1 MRNIIIQFIRLG
13 LVILALGMV
22 LYWVELKWFAPSRI
36 VCDQEQ
42 LDAEGKSHICWHT
55 LMQKYSK
62 DKIVW
67 IGARPANIIKNG
79 LTKAYT
85 LRPGREQE
93 LQYEN
98 VQPYIEQAAEDEK
111 RCVVIFCSA
120 SCNASDQIYRYL
132 TEEKGED
139 ADIYVLEGGWDTIK
153 AEAPELLKF
162 N

>member
-1 MRNIIIQFIRLG
+1 MRNTIIQFIRLG
-13 LVILALGMV
+13 LVILALGLV
-22 LYWVELKWFAPSRI
+22 LFWVEREWFAPSRI
-36 VCDQEQ
+36 VCNQEQ
-42 LDAEGKSHICWHT
+42 LDAEGKAHICWHT

-67 IGARPANIIKNG
+67 IDARPENSIKNG

-98 VQPYIEQAAEDEK
+98 VQPYIEQAGEEED

-120 SCNASDQIYRYL
+120 SCDASDKIYQYL
-132 TEEKGED
+132 KEGKGED